1 MGEYPDASSKEGG
14 GEDMKE
20 RAQKEVDRVIG
31 DLDPTMRA
39 FLEMERKMKKQEREK
54 GQQAQTA

>member
-1 MGEYPDASSKEGG
+1 
-14 GEDMKE
+14 MKE
-20 RAQKEVDRVIG
+20 RAQREVDRVIA

-54 GQQAQTA
+54 AKQVQNSLN